1 MMNIP
6 STTQCL
12 EMMEEYGMYPNIRE
26 HSFMVA
32 RVSERILTGIAKT
45 LPEETLPDHDLVLAG
60 ALLHDIAKSLCLHT
74 SNSHTEEGARICK
87 SHGYPEVAEIVG
99 EHARIVSP
107 RPELY
112 QQGKYLAKEIV
123 FYADKKVLHTEIVP
137 LEKRLDY
144 ILEQYGNNDPIR
156 HRRIRDTFAICAVIE
171 ESICTFAK
179 QPINKLLNNLDKVPA
194 PPSAHH
200 SLKKPYT

>member
-1 MMNIP
+1 MNIP

-32 RVSERILTGIAKT
+32 RVSERILVGIAKT
-45 LPEETLPDHDLVLAG
+45 LPEEILPDHDLVLAG
-60 ALLHDIAKSLCLHT
+60 ALLHDIAKTLCLH
-74 SNSHTEEGARICK
+74 SDKSHTAEGARICK
-87 SHGYPEVAEIVG
+87 IHGYPEVAEIVG
-99 EHARIVSP
+99 EHAGIVSP
-107 RPELY
+107 RPEQY
-112 QQGKYLAKEIV
+112 KQGRYLAKEIV

-156 HRRIRDTFAICAVIE
+156 HHHIRKNFAICAE
-171 ESICTFAK
+171 FEKSICTFAE
-179 QPINKLLNNLDKVPA
+179 QPIDKLLNNLDRA
-194 PPSAHH
+194 P
-200 SLKKPYT
+200 YV